1 MACNKLC
8 SKKYKSKH
16 YNSGGIEDKQN
27 KTFIK
32 NYSKRVP
39 MKRMGKINELNGIL
53 AYLIGG
59 KSSYVTGQEF
69 IIDGGL
75 SSW

>member
-8 SKKYKSKH
+8 SK
-16 YNSGGIEDKQN
+16 NIRVNTIIPGGIEDKQN

>member
-1 MACNKLC
+1 
-8 SKKYKSKH
+8 
-16 YNSGGIEDKQN
+16 
-27 KTFIK
+27 
-32 NYSKRVP
+32 